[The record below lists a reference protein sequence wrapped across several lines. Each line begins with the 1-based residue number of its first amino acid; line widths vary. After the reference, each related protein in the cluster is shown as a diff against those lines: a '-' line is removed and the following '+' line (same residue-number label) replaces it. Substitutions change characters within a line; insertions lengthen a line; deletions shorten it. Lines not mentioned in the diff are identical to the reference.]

1 MTSQDSDFAGGIS
14 NKKALL
20 VMARFVASRCGEE
33 KVFFV
38 QPISEYHLVDVEY
51 RVMSCRLLQLLQKIV
66 TNSAILKLV
75 CIVPKET

>member
-1 MTSQDSDFAGGIS
+1 
-14 NKKALL
+14 
-20 VMARFVASRCGEE
+20 MARFLASRCGEE